1 MKHAVAQIET
11 ADLPINIAR
20 ASLQNLAMDLQ
31 NTLTQRL
38 TAYIVGISDGRDI
51 GRYARG
57 ERKPHPGTDAKLREL
72 SCLVAMMKEK
82 EDPETIQ
89 IWFQGRNPELE
100 DKSPARILHEDFEN
114 YPKVKQAIEKFL
126 TSGE

>member
-11 ADLPINIAR
+11 DDLPINVAR

-31 NTLTQRL
+31 NILTQRL
-38 TAYIVGISDGRDI
+38 TAYIVGVSDGRDI

-57 ERKPHPGTDAKLREL
+57 ERKPHHGTDTKLREL
-72 SCLVAMMKEK
+72 SCLVAMMREK

-89 IWFQGRNPELE
+89 IWFQGRNPELG
-100 DKSPARILHEDFEN
+100 DQSPARILHEDFEN
-114 YPKVKQAIEKFL
+114 YPKVKHAIEKFL